1 MKKIVTNCI
10 IIALVLIFSCGVSIL
25 FCGAGLWALCKL
37 GIIASWTW
45 KQATLWAIVI
55 EIAIVFLKSIFGN
68 TKEKK

>member
-1 MKKIVTNCI
+1 MKKAIVSCI
-10 IIALVLIFSCGVSIL
+10 IIILVLLISYGISIL
-25 FCGAGLWALCKL
+25 LCGAGLWALCKL

-45 KQATLWAIVI
+45 KQAALWAIVI